1 VADEAAVTLGD
12 VDIALAWNV
21 RGDAAQ
27 PAFVDA
33 TGSVL
38 GLPLPLKP
46 NTSARADGSALLW
59 LGPRSWLYVVMGDA
73 AHDDF
78 DAARRTINAAGG
90 ALFDVSSSYVAWTI
104 AGAASARVLNRGCPL
119 DLHPAAFAPGRCAQS
134 VFGHVNALLYR
145 PDERSAFVVMVARSF
160 AADAWTRLSE
170 CALTDGC
177 IASPSRSSSLG

>member
-1 VADEAAVTLGD
+1 MADEVSVTLGD

-38 GLPLPLKP
+38 GLSLPLQP
-46 NTSARADGSALLW
+46 NTSARADGKALLW

-78 DAARRTINAAGG
+78 DAARKAINASGG

-104 AGAASARVLNRGCPL
+104 AGEASVRVLNRGCPL
-119 DLHPAAFAPGRCAQS
+119 DLHPAAFGPGRCAQS
-134 VFGHVNALLYR
+134 VFGHVNALHYR

-160 AADAWTRLSE
+160 AADAWGQLVE
-170 CALTDGC
+170 WAATDGYRVS
-177 IASPSRSSSLG
+177 ASTR

>member
-1 VADEAAVTLGD
+1 MADEVSVTLGD

-38 GLPLPLKP
+38 GLSLPLQP
-46 NTSARADGSALLW
+46 NTSARADGKALLW

-78 DAARRTINAAGG
+78 DAARKAINASGG

-104 AGAASARVLNRGCPL
+104 AGEASVRVLNRGCPL
-119 DLHPAAFAPGRCAQS
+119 DLHPAAFGPGCGTVSLELYSEKAPDRADTRVVPPATLQQIWRD
-134 VFGHVNALLYR
+134 FGLQ
-145 PDERSAFVVMVARSF
+145 
-160 AADAWTRLSE
+160 
-170 CALTDGC
+170 
-177 IASPSRSSSLG
+177 